1 MEQMRAR
8 RLGLFLL
15 ISSGILL
22 TVLAAACVWS
32 ATVAVSVI
40 DDAFFASCE
49 VMADA
54 VCDEKLALAAANATA
69 GTDPA
74 SAQEKADDARAKA
87 KCKAQCAA
95 QLPPGHCNF
104 FTLDECMVDLK
115 RKMGCTCT
123 NSQTSAPWWLY
134 ISNILGH

>member
-1 MEQMRAR
+1 MEQVQTR
-8 RLGLFLL
+8 RLGLFSL

-49 VMADA
+49 GMADA
-54 VCDEKLALAAANATA
+54 VCDEELALAASNATA

-74 SAQEKADDARAKA
+74 SAQEKTDDARTKA

-95 QLPPGHCNF
+95 QLHPGHCNF
-104 FTLDECMVDLK
+104 FTLDACMVDLK
-115 RKMGCTCT
+115 KKLGCTCT
-123 NSQTSAPWWLY
+123 NSQKSLHCGFIY
-134 ISNILGH
+134 QIY